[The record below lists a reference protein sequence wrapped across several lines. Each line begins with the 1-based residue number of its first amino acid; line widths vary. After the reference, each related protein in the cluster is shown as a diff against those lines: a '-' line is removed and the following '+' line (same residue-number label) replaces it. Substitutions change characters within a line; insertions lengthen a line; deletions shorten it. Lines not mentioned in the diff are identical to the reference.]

1 MSSFTDP
8 FDSSQSEDRWQCEQE
23 NPWFWAR
30 PWKSRTSLPKI
41 ERRMAGNNQ
50 AAVSWIKGRIL
61 ILAIVVACS
70 ALAAA
75 LLWALDLDARKRQTI
90 ASLTTIREA
99 SSRAE
104 KAVNEVISLSAQAAS
119 GTASEPM
126 KRQAVRA
133 LSDKTDRLARQFA
146 AQATIESVKEP
157 RDYRKSLQ
165 KSLDRYLS
173 LTTDFL
179 SLTDGAPNRSGY
191 QSQLRS
197 LQESLSAQ
205 AAALE
210 SELHMLA
217 AARYS
222 RLNNLGQIA
231 YSTVFGLVLILCAL
245 GALPVARRMQELLE
259 RTRQDKEAL
268 QEAFDE
274 LVRTRDELDSQK
286 TELTEA
292 LEEAKGQTALFEH
305 ASNRFQQLF
314 GGLPVGCLTYDLGG
328 TIQEWNKAMSDLV
341 RIEGHYVVFQHF
353 SFVFQE
359 YENCPPIFEIIQS
372 VIDKGAKREFEW
384 KHSLQDGSS
393 LFVLYVTYPL
403 RNIRGEILGGI
414 LAGVDIT
421 ARREALM
428 ALEASEERLGLALD
442 AASTGI
448 FDWNIKEE
456 TQYWSPKVL
465 EILRIRDSNYQPGP
479 FELRKRAHPDDHEA
493 FHRAVNDHLEG
504 EAPLLETEV
513 RVICEDGEV
522 IWVQIKGEAV
532 RDYSGEPIRMTGS
545 IEDISERKLVQLELA
560 ESEGRF
566 RDVTDAAG
574 EFVFEV
580 DNQGVFTFLTD
591 RFSEMLGRSS
601 QAMLGQHFSVLLSA
615 DRRRLGGLAY
625 RRLLRS
631 QSKIAE
637 TLLRCHHSDGSERVL
652 SVSALPRWGTDERLI
667 GYRGTAMDITR
678 QKHAEEELAF
688 ANTMLHDTL
697 ESIGD
702 SFFSIDRSW
711 RIIYANTPAAASMG
725 ATPEMLLGR
734 KLFDV
739 IQPEVFNTVSAN
751 ASEAME
757 RKEERTFE
765 TWNSSTKQWLLYRIY
780 PRQNGASIFSQD
792 VTDRKS
798 FEAQIEAQMLEIN
811 EKNVILQLQQKNL
824 EEANRRLEA
833 LASTDG
839 LTGLKNH
846 KAFQSS
852 LSELLDEAEEAQFP
866 LSLILLDVDHFKKH
880 NDTYGH
886 PAGDEV
892 LRAVATVLKQQGRR
906 GDIAARYGGEEFVI
920 VLPNTP
926 ASEALKAAER
936 VRCAIESHPWQV
948 GAITASLGVAS
959 WSEGVSKQELVSRAD
974 SALYAAKRSG
984 RNRSI
989 LWTEGSGSDTQAA

>member
-1 MSSFTDP
+1 M
-8 FDSSQSEDRWQCEQE
+8 
-23 NPWFWAR
+23 
-30 PWKSRTSLPKI
+30 
-41 ERRMAGNNQ
+41 ERKE
-50 AAVSWIKGRIL
+50 IRIL
-61 ILAIVVACS
+61 A
-70 ALAAA
+70 
-75 LLWALDLDARKRQTI
+75 D
-90 ASLTTIREA
+90 
-99 SSRAE
+99 
-104 KAVNEVISLSAQAAS
+104 KA
-119 GTASEPM
+119 
-126 KRQAVRA
+126 
-133 LSDKTDRLARQFA
+133 DRLTRQFVNA
-146 AQATIESVKEP
+146 AGIEAIREP
-157 RDYRKSLQ
+157 RDYQLSL
-165 KSLDRYLS
+165 KRSLDRLLS
-173 LTTDFL
+173 LTLLFL
-179 SLTDGAPNRSGY
+179 SQAERAPMEGDSPD
-191 QSQLRS
+191 QLRS
-197 LQESLSAQ
+197 LQQMISAEVSSV
-205 AAALE
+205 E
-210 SELHMLA
+210 SELHMLSS
-217 AARYS
+217 ARFRS
-222 RLNNLGQIA
+222 LITLGQIA
-231 YSTVFGLVLILCAL
+231 YSTVFGLVLIICAL
-245 GALPVARRMQELLE
+245 GALPIAGRMQELLE

-292 LEEAKGQTALFEH
+292 LEEAQGQTALFEH

-341 RIEGHYVVFQHF
+341 RIEGHFVVFQHI

-359 YENCPPIFEIIQS
+359 YDDCPPIFEIVQS

-384 KHSLQDGSS
+384 KHTLQDGTS

-448 FDWNIKEE
+448 FDWHIREA

-465 EILRIRDSNYQPGP
+465 EIMKISDSGYLPDP
-479 FELRKRAHPDDHEA
+479 YELSNRCHPDDQ
-493 FHRAVNDHLEG
+493 AVFQQAVKDHLEG
-504 EAPLLETEV
+504 ATPVLEIEV
-513 RVICEDGEV
+513 RVVCDDGAV

-532 RDYSGEPIRMTGS
+532 RDYSGDPIRMTGS
-545 IEDISERKLVQLELA
+545 IEDISERKKVQLELA

-574 EFVFEV
+574 EFVFEA
-580 DNQGVFTFLTD
+580 DTQGVLTFLTD
-591 RFSEMLGRSS
+591 RFTEMLGRPTRE
-601 QAMLGQHFSVLLSA
+601 MLGQHFWAVLTP
-615 DRRRLGGLAY
+615 DRHRLASLAY
-625 RRLLRS
+625 RRLLRNR
-631 QSKIAE
+631 SKIAE
-637 TLLRCHHSDGSERVL
+637 TLLRCRHSDGSERVL
-652 SVSALPRWGTDERLI
+652 SISAMPHWGAEGCLL

-702 SFFSIDRSW
+702 SFFSIDRAW
-711 RIIYANTPAAASMG
+711 RIIYANSPAAASMG
-725 ATPEMLLGR
+725 TTPDELLGR

-757 RKEERTFE
+757 RREERTFE
-765 TWNSSTKQWLLYRIY
+765 TWNSSAKQWLLYRIY

-852 LSELLDEAEEAQFP
+852 LSELLEEATKAQFP
-866 LSLILLDVDHFKKH
+866 LSVILLDVDHFKRY

-892 LRAVATVLKQQGRR
+892 LRSVATILKQQGRR

-926 ASEALKAAER
+926 ASEAHKAAER

-959 WSEGVSKQELVSRAD
+959 WSAGLSKQDLIARAD

-984 RNRSI
+984 RNRTT
-989 LWTEGSGSDTQAA
+989 LWTAETGSGQAA

>member
-1 MSSFTDP
+1 MSGFN
-8 FDSSQSEDRWQCEQE
+8 R
-23 NPWFWAR
+23 
-30 PWKSRTSLPKI
+30 
-41 ERRMAGNNQ
+41 

-61 ILAIVVACS
+61 ILAFVVACS
-70 ALAAA
+70 ALVAA
-75 LLWALDLDARKRQTI
+75 LLWASELDASKRQTI
-90 ASLTTIREA
+90 ASLTSINE
-99 SSRAE
+99 SSDRAARAISEVAE
-104 KAVNEVISLSAQAAS
+104 KAAPAPSSPSGGPLRRQEVALLADKADRLIRQFVNEAA
-119 GTASEPM
+119 
-126 KRQAVRA
+126 
-133 LSDKTDRLARQFA
+133 
-146 AQATIESVKEP
+146 IESVKEP
-157 RDYRKSLQ
+157 QEYKKSLRR
-165 KSLDRYLS
+165 SLDRLLA
-173 LTTDFL
+173 LTSHFL
-179 SLTDGAPNRSGY
+179 SQAEGAPTQGEG
-191 QSQLRS
+191 QAQLRS
-197 LQESLSAQ
+197 LQQMITAQLSFV
-205 AAALE
+205 E
-210 SELHMLA
+210 SELHVLT
-217 AARYS
+217 AARFRY
-222 RLNNLGQIA
+222 LITLGQIA
-231 YSTVFGLVLILCAL
+231 YSTVFGLILILCAL
-245 GALPVARRMQELLE
+245 GALPVAGRMHELLE
-259 RTRQDKEAL
+259 RTRHDKEAL
-268 QEAFDE
+268 QGAFDE

-292 LEEAKGQTALFEH
+292 LEEAQGQTALFEH

-341 RIEGHYVVFQHF
+341 RVEGHYVVFQHF
-353 SFVFQE
+353 SFVLQE
-359 YENCPPIFEIIQS
+359 YEDCPPIFEIIQS
-372 VIDKGAKREFEW
+372 VLEKGAKREFEW
-384 KHSLQDGSS
+384 QHTLQDGSS

-448 FDWNIKEE
+448 FDWNIKQE
-456 TQYWSPKVL
+456 TQYWSPKVF
-465 EILRIRDSNYQPGP
+465 EIMRVSDSGYIPGP
-479 FELRKRAHPDDHEA
+479 YELRKRAHPDDQEA
-493 FHRAVNDHLEG
+493 FDQAVKDHLEG
-504 EAPLLETEV
+504 ATPVLEIEV
-513 RVICEDGEV
+513 RVVCDDGVV

-545 IEDISERKLVQLELA
+545 IEDISERKKVQLELA

-574 EFVFEV
+574 EFVFEA
-580 DNQGVFTFLTD
+580 DTQGVLTFLTD
-591 RFSEMLGRSS
+591 RFTEMLGRPSCE
-601 QAMLGQHFSVLLSA
+601 MLGQPFWAILTP
-615 DRRRLGGLAY
+615 DRQRLGALAY
-625 RRLLRS
+625 RRMLRNR
-631 QSKIAE
+631 SKIAE
-637 TLLRCHHSDGSERVL
+637 TLLRCSHSDGSERVL
-652 SVSALPRWGTDERLI
+652 SISAMPHWGADGSLL

-711 RIIYANTPAAASMG
+711 RVIYANTPAAASMG
-725 ATPEMLLGR
+725 TTPDRLLGR

-757 RKEERTFE
+757 RREERTFE
-765 TWNSSTKQWLLYRIY
+765 TWNSSAKQWLLYRIY

-852 LSELLDEAEEAQFP
+852 LSELLEEAAEAQFP
-866 LSLILLDVDHFKKH
+866 LSVILLDVDHFKKY
-880 NDTYGH
+880 NDTFGH

-936 VRCAIESHPWQV
+936 VRSAIETHPWQV
-948 GAITASLGVAS
+948 GCITASLGVAS
-959 WSEGVSKQELVSRAD
+959 WSAGLSKQDLIARAD

-984 RNRSI
+984 RNRTI
-989 LWTEGSGSDTQAA
+989 LWTSESGSGQAA